1 MTIAWDAA
9 GLATL
14 GWWLIGLSAVCWLRV
29 WFKPNADAWP
39 YWASAGCVLLV
50 CALCAAAGWGLVR
63 SSGGVVDL
71 SGAAAL
77 LGRWAG
83 VLAARPW
90 TFATLLVMATL
101 AALATGSALSHGWRG
116 KTSWRTLALVALA
129 LAAFIIAGE
138 IARAEGSAAF
148 PPVGN

>member
-1 MTIAWDAA
+1 MTIVWDAA

-71 SGAAAL
+71 S
-77 LGRWAG
+77 
-83 VLAARPW
+83 LACEPYRYVGHPLKRTGKRASL
-90 TFATLLVMATL
+90 TFDA
-101 AALATGSALSHGWRG
+101 
-116 KTSWRTLALVALA
+116 
-129 LAAFIIAGE
+129 
-138 IARAEGSAAF
+138 
-148 PPVGN
+148 

>member
-1 MTIAWDAA
+1 MTIVWDAA

-71 SGAAAL
+71 SPLAAGAGRIAGALSVRPFTFAAL
-77 LGRWAG
+77 L
-83 VLAARPW
+83 VML
-90 TFATLLVMATL
+90 TLS
-101 AALATGSALSHGWRG
+101 ALATGSALAHGWRG

-138 IARAEGSAAF
+138 IARAESSAAF